1 MNCSNQSY
9 SAQIYYL
16 QIGIFRRMADIDF
29 LPLAEDTLSTFSEI
43 TENAANKLKNE
54 NNQGTDS
61 FASGNTLTGNE
72 AFLKLANIQKSNR
85 EQLVKLSDEPAIA
98 RLVVEDDNNNQQ
110 VIYIARSSNL
120 PLPSGKIFASY
131 RSPIG
136 RLAEVT
142 LGDEAIVNLDGRS
155 RIFYVIEKTSLRPKK
170 ESDGW
175 DSSQTQ
181 YRHHDKGAYSIE
193 SLRALIRADRSDI
206 ADELDK
212 LLEQAE
218 IQNGVS
224 AGISHQVRT
233 AMGLRDQPILDQ
245 FQGQIFR
252 LPLNSQLIILGP
264 PGTGKTTTLI
274 KRLGQKLD
282 IESLDAEEKR
292 LTETTKNQAPHQTS
306 WIMFTPSELLKHY
319 LKEAFSREQVP
330 ASDSHI
336 RTWSSFRNDI
346 ARNTLGILRTANG
359 GKFTLKNELSNL
371 SPAVIEDASSWYKSF
386 ESFHEHRLKSQLR
399 DGAAIAISAAPE
411 NAVTVLENLQ
421 QLGNQI
427 ESRQLLDVYRDL
439 ENFEGAFRSALSDS
453 KIVAEDLLK
462 RERNRLYNNDKD
474 VFKRLAKHL
483 EAIQQENEPDEE
495 EFFDDDE
502 QDETSNLNSNSIQV
516 AVNAYLSAL
525 RALARTK
532 YLKRSMPKKSR
543 SSSIIQFLDASV
555 PSNDILFEIGRHISF
570 QNGLRRFINSHKRYV
585 TDITTSY
592 RAFRKDRNIL
602 NDFYVSELVNTT
614 QLSGLELDGMILL
627 MLRKS
632 RQLIAQ
638 NYVSK
643 SLDEPKY
650 SYLAVISSLFKNQ
663 IMVDEATDFSM
674 LQLACMESLT
684 SLKSKSFFACG
695 DFNQRITSSGIRNQ
709 QQLSWIASHISVET
723 IQLVYRQSKTLNTFA
738 HELLRIQGG
747 DLNALGIVP
756 EESNHIG
763 VKPVLYENARNGGPV
778 TWIAERIIEVER
790 AVQQLPTIAVL
801 VNSEKEVR
809 PMADKLAQCL
819 EEINLSVVACE
830 EGKAL
835 GEGTDIR
842 VFDIQH
848 IKGLEFEAVFFAGID
863 KLAQDKPDLF
873 DRYLYVGATRAATY
887 LGLVCDGHLP
897 ASLEP
902 LRERFDAYWRV

>member
-1 MNCSNQSY
+1 
-9 SAQIYYL
+9 
-16 QIGIFRRMADIDF
+16 MADIDF
-29 LPLAEDTLSTFSEI
+29 SPLAEDTLSTFSEI
-43 TENAANKLKNE
+43 ADNATDKLRTENSL
-54 NNQGTDS
+54 GTDS
-61 FASGNTLTGNE
+61 FASGNTLTGNQ
-72 AFLKLANIQKSNR
+72 AFQNLASIQNSNH
-85 EQLVKLSDEPAIA
+85 EQLINLSKEPAIA
-98 RLVVEDDNNNQQ
+98 RLVIEDDNDNQR
-110 VIYIARSSNL
+110 VIYIARNANL
-120 PLPSGKIFASY
+120 PLPSGKSFASY

-136 RLAEVT
+136 RLAEVA
-142 LGDEAIVNLDGRS
+142 LGDEAKVHLDG
-155 RIFYVIEKTSLRPKK
+155 IEQLFYVIEKTSLRPKK

-181 YRHHDKGAYSIE
+181 YRHYDKGTYSIE
-193 SLRALIRADRSDI
+193 SLRALLQADGFDS
-206 ADELDK
+206 ADELDQ

-218 IQNGVS
+218 MQSGVS

-245 FQGQIFR
+245 FQGEIFR

-282 IESLDAEEKR
+282 IESLEAEEKR
-292 LTETTKNQAPHQTS
+292 LTETSKDQAPHQSS

-336 RTWSSFRNDI
+336 RTWISFRNDI

-371 SPAVIEDASSWYKSF
+371 TPAVVEDASSWYESF
-386 ESFHEHRLKSQLR
+386 ENFHEKRLKTQLK
-399 DGAAIAISAAPE
+399 DGAAIAITAVPE
-411 NAVTVLENLQ
+411 DAVTVSENLK
-421 QLGNQI
+421 QLSNEI
-427 ESRQLLDVYRDL
+427 ESRKLIDIYRDL
-439 ENFEGAFRSALSDS
+439 ENFEDAFKSALNDS
-453 KIVAEDLLK
+453 KTIAEDFLK
-462 RERNRLYNNDKD
+462 KERNRLYNNDKD
-474 VFKRLAKHL
+474 VFQRLAKHL
-483 EAIQQENEPDEE
+483 ETLQQENEPDEE
-495 EFFDDDE
+495 ELFDDDE
-502 QDETSNLNSNSIQV
+502 HDETSTLNSTTIQV
-516 AVNAYLSAL
+516 AVKAYLSSL

-543 SSSIIQFLDASV
+543 SSSIIQFLDAAV
-555 PSNDILFEIGRHISF
+555 PNDDILFEIGKHISF

-585 TDITTSY
+585 TDIPTSY
-592 RAFRKDRNIL
+592 RAFRKDKRIL
-602 NDFYVSELVNTT
+602 EDFYVSEVTNTP
-614 QLSGLELDGMILL
+614 QLSSIELDAIILL

-632 RQLIAQ
+632 KQLMAQ
-638 NYVSK
+638 NYVVK

-650 SYLAVISSLFKNQ
+650 SYLAVISGLFKNQ

-709 QQLSWIASHISVET
+709 QQLSWISSHLSVET
-723 IQLVYRQSKTLNTFA
+723 IQIVYRQSRTLNAFA
-738 HELLRIQGG
+738 GELLRTQDG
-747 DLNALGIVP
+747 DLSALGIVP

-763 VKPVLYENARNGGPV
+763 VKPVLYENAGDSGSV
-778 TWIAERIIEVER
+778 TWIADRIMEVER

-801 VNSEKEVR
+801 VNSEEEVK
-809 PMADKLAQCL
+809 PMAEKLASCL

-873 DRYLYVGATRAATY
+873 DRYLYVGTTRAATY
-887 LGLVCDGHLP
+887 LGLVCDSSLP
-897 ASLEP
+897 ASVES
-902 LRERFDAYWRV
+902 LRDSFDSCWQS